1 MSRLKRTEV
10 RNLAIPVCLSPEG
23 SGSAAS
29 FGRGRSK
36 DLEASESLVGYFF
49 FISLELKN
57 AKVVKVHLHAT
68 RLVEGRFL
76 AIHFFIPQA
85 LTAES

>member
-49 FISLELKN
+49 ELKN